1 MRAAQAYS
9 MLALGLVGIVAAS
22 VFLGVSGMS
31 LTATQPRTGG
41 FSDPASGRRIP
52 ESVNCNSATSAVTT
66 AADLQ
71 NALDAATAG
80 TVIHLAAT
88 VYTGQFRAHTSGK
101 TGKPI
106 TLCGTADSVLDGGGI
121 SHGYVFH
128 LDGASDWVLQGFT
141 IRNGQKGLMVDAST
155 GSVVEG
161 LTIHS
166 IGDEGIHLRNNSTDN
181 LITGNHIRD
190 TGRLKPKFGEGIY
203 VGTAQSNWCDIT
215 NCQADRSD
223 RNVISKNSVSA
234 TTAESVDIK
243 EGTSGG
249 LLSENT
255 FDGSSINSAE
265 AWVNVKGNGWT
276 IEGNVGTNSP
286 KDGFQTHQILDGWGI
301 HNTFRNNTATVNGP
315 GFGYALTPVLSNTV
329 ACSNTASGAREGL
342 SNTHCSTG

>member
-88 VYTGQFRAHTSGK
+88 VYTGQFRAHTSGT

-106 TLCGTADSVLDGGGI
+106 TLCGTTDSVLDGGGI

-166 IGDEGIHLRNNSTDN
+166 IGDEGIHLRNNSTDWRVA
-181 LITGNHIRD
+181 LG
-190 TGRLKPKFGEGIY
+190 G
-203 VGTAQSNWCDIT
+203 
-215 NCQADRSD
+215 
-223 RNVISKNSVSA
+223 SA
-234 TTAESVDIK
+234 S
-243 EGTSGG
+243 
-249 LLSENT
+249 
-255 FDGSSINSAE
+255 
-265 AWVNVKGNGWT
+265 
-276 IEGNVGTNSP
+276 
-286 KDGFQTHQILDGWGI
+286 LDSW
-301 HNTFRNNTATVNGP
+301 
-315 GFGYALTPVLSNTV
+315 
-329 ACSNTASGAREGL
+329 
-342 SNTHCSTG
+342 

>member
-1 MRAAQAYS
+1 MRATRVYS
-9 MLALGLVGIVAAS
+9 TVAIGLVGILTAV
-22 VFLGVSGMS
+22 VFLGLSGTPP
-31 LTATQPRTGG
+31 TATQPGTSG
-41 FSDPASGRRIP
+41 FINPASGRRVP
-52 ESVNCNSATSAVTT
+52 ASVNCGSAISTVRT

-71 NALDAATAG
+71 KALDDATAG

-88 VYTGQFRAHTSGK
+88 VYTGQFRAHTSG
-101 TGKPI
+101 TAGKPI

-121 SHGYVFH
+121 NHGYVFH

-141 IRNGQKGLMVDAST
+141 IRNGQKGLMVDASA
-155 GSVVEG
+155 GSVIEG
-161 LTIHS
+161 LTIHT

-181 LITGNHIRD
+181 LITGNHIHD

-215 NCQADRSD
+215 NCQPDRSD
-223 RNVISKNSVSA
+223 RNVISKNSVSD

-249 LLSENT
+249 LLSENA

-276 IEGNVGTNSP
+276 IEGNVGTTSP
-286 KDGFQTHQILDGWGI
+286 KDGFQTHQILDGWGT

-315 GFGYALTPVLSNTV
+315 GLGYALTPVLSNTV
-329 ACSNTASGAREGL
+329 DCSNTASGAREGL
-342 SNTHCSTG
+342 SNTHCTTG